1 MIKDLHSF
9 ARIAVPL
16 PEVFSHFFTLNLLK
30 VFQELWF
37 VPKFL
42 SPTFKNKFSKP
53 GAVDYIIYFDG
64 DNTARYQLVSFI
76 PELSF
81 STQINDFTAIRFSG
95 LESVDCHFSFSDLGL
110 GKTHIQLECL
120 FKLRSRFWGLLFETL
135 ARKAI
140 QRHLDTFLIQTAKG
154 YEQFCLLKHKDALRE
169 NNKTKKSS
177 VKGSTKEMND
187 LYLFINSK

>member
-1 MIKDLHSF
+1 MTKDLHSF

-53 GAVDYIIYFDG
+53 GAVDYVIYFDG
-64 DNTARYQLVSFI
+64 DNTARYRLMTFL
-76 PELSF
+76 PDMSF
-81 STQINDFTAIRFSG
+81 STQINNFTAIRFSG
-95 LESVDCHFSFSDLGL
+95 LESVECHFSFSDSGL
-110 GKTHIQLECL
+110 GKTQIQLECL
-120 FKLRSRFWGLLFETL
+120 FKLRSRFWGSLFETF

-140 QRHLDTFLIQTAKG
+140 QRQLDTFLIQTAKG
-154 YEQFCLLKHKDALRE
+154 YEQFWILKHKDDLGD
-169 NNKTKKSS
+169 KSKKYS
-177 VKGSTKEMND
+177 VKGKYEKDECLKT
-187 LYLFINSK
+187 YLI